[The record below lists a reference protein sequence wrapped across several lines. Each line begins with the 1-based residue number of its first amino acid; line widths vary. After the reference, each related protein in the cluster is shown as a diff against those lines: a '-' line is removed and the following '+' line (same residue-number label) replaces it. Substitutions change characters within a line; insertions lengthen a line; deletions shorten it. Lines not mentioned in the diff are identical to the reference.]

1 MRIIIVLLLLAIIFN
16 MARALVFIFRN
27 QGKERERGVRALTIR
42 IGLSFAV
49 LILLAVGSHFG
60 WIDGKL

>member
-27 QGKERERGVRALTIR
+27 QGKEREKGVRALTIR
-42 IGLSFAV
+42 VGLSIAV
-49 LILLAVGSHFG
+49 VILLVVGSQLG
-60 WIDGKL
+60 WIEGKL